1 MYVYVKAQFQYMRIF
16 NLSSPVLRPKIP
28 PALTGLAP
36 ARRLPEPDPEV
47 LKALYGVQTTP
58 YRFSF
63 LSRLNGF
70 SIRRAH
76 VVAADWE
83 ARSPW
88 MDLMEDIRT
97 HYTLKLYA
105 SSVLENKLLT

>member
-1 MYVYVKAQFQYMRIF
+1 MRIH
-16 NLSSPVLRPKIP
+16 NLSLPVLRPKIP
-28 PALTGLAP
+28 SALTGLAP

-58 YRFSF
+58 YRISF

-70 SIRRAH
+70 SIRHAP

-88 MDLMEDIRT
+88 MDLMRDIRG
-97 HYTLKLYA
+97 HYALKLYA
-105 SSVLENKLLT
+105 SSVLESQLLT